1 MNGYQIFE
9 KYWDGLVITAG
20 NPHLLAHDAVRLA
33 LRLAIHEAAG
43 AQNDTALVAAQ
54 NEAAMLRQRLAA
66 AQAEADTLRL
76 NAQHAARPAI
86 EQRIAENNQAQI
98 VRINE
103 WLATAAPAQ
112 YYEPTD
118 TATAVI
124 AAMAAAD
131 ERIQG
136 LLTEVSELRAKLD
149 QAKQGWSAAQADA
162 DHYEL
167 QAMQAPAEIHVNGA
181 TATPVDPTPAAL
193 PGSEAWGRNHPA
205 WRGMSDEEREQLYTV
220 ASGAMSWRRLDK
232 DLRRNLAQR
241 VIWAMSESGDVSQS
255 QFDREKPAWMP
266 SANSLATTLGPRWS
280 DLAIPMPY

>member
-9 KYWDGLVITAG
+9 KYWDGLVITATD
-20 NPHLLAHDAVRLA
+20 PHLLAHDAVRLA

-43 AQNDTALVAAQ
+43 AQNETALVAAQ
-54 NEAAMLRQRLAA
+54 NEAAMLRQRLAT

-124 AAMAAAD
+124 AAMTAAD
-131 ERIQG
+131 EHIQG

-167 QAMQAPAEIHVNGA
+167 QAMQAPAEIHVNGSA
-181 TATPVDPTPAAL
+181 PVDPTPAAQSA
-193 PGSEAWGRNHPA
+193 PDWGRSHPA
-205 WRGMSDEEREQLYTV
+205 WQGIESIIDIHLVAGGGKKWRQL
-220 ASGAMSWRRLDK
+220 SK
-232 DLRRNLAQR
+232 ELRRQLVEQALRYLAHGGTLTM
-241 VIWAMSESGDVSQS
+241 AE
-255 QFDREKPAWMP
+255 FDSRSPSWMP
-266 SANSLATTLGPRWS
+266 SAATLIQTLECKWS
-280 DLAIPMPY
+280 DLLKSASASN